1 MELFKFIRLGII
13 FIGVGLSNCSTP
25 GEYKIQGTAT
35 GIGQGMVCII
45 SYLDK
50 KADTLAKA
58 EIKEEKFELKGK
70 VSNLTI
76 DNCYLANSGEG
87 YRTCSNLFGKHRLHR
102 TIKSSKFRNE

>member
-58 EIKEEKFELKGK
+58 EIKEEKQTEDEDLTIKTLTELKE
-70 VSNLTI
+70 
-76 DNCYLANSGEG
+76 LAKKRGVKG
-87 YRTCSNLFGKHRLHR
+87 Y
-102 TIKSSKFRNE
+102 SSMKKEELLQALK

>member
-58 EIKEEKFELKGK
+58 EIKEEKFELKKGIFYK
-70 VSNLTI
+70 FCI
-76 DNCYLANSGEG
+76 
-87 YRTCSNLFGKHRLHR
+87 TCKIPILVFIHLLWIWNILCFQIFYFEQKTAL
-102 TIKSSKFRNE
+102 

>member
-45 SYLDK
+45 SYLDIK
-50 KADTLAKA
+50 PPPIKAVPVIQFGQLLSLVFSLTM
-58 EIKEEKFELKGK
+58 E
-70 VSNLTI
+70 NLL
-76 DNCYLANSGEG
+76 NVQ
-87 YRTCSNLFGKHRLHR
+87 NLQ
-102 TIKSSKFRNE
+102 

>member
-50 KADTLAKA
+50 KQTRWQGRNQRRK
-58 EIKEEKFELKGK
+58 I
-70 VSNLTI
+70 
-76 DNCYLANSGEG
+76 
-87 YRTCSNLFGKHRLHR
+87 RTKR
-102 TIKSSKFRNE
+102 

>member
-50 KADTLAKA
+50 NADTLA
-58 EIKEEKFELKGK
+58 
-70 VSNLTI
+70 
-76 DNCYLANSGEG
+76 
-87 YRTCSNLFGKHRLHR
+87 
-102 TIKSSKFRNE
+102 

>member
-50 KADTLAKA
+50 KQTRWPRQKS
-58 EIKEEKFELKGK
+58 KKKN
-70 VSNLTI
+70 SN
-76 DNCYLANSGEG
+76 
-87 YRTCSNLFGKHRLHR
+87 
-102 TIKSSKFRNE
+102 

>member
-76 DNCYLANSGEG
+76 ATLQIPGKG
-87 YRTCSNLFGKHRLHR
+87 IGTCSNLFGKHRLHR